1 MNSISFVWARY
12 WVRRFLILNWHE
24 TGIWRLRPRR
34 EVKSRWRLLDE
45 KNDTILRRCSSRLL
59 QSSSTCWTFS
69 KASHPLRQLGS
80 AFWSIRWRKALRYVC
95 SERRRW
101 RLMFTRL
108 SGEKCQL
115 ILLVFSRIFTVVFL
129 QTCRQWIHSAI
140 HWLRKIPICSA
151 ADSIFR
157 ILFPDGCKHSL
168 DAKLSAVSFP
178 MMPVWLGIQIS
189 VTFVPVALRHR
200 NKLWISGMHGFVGGR
215 CDNTAWIDVL
225 ESENNTIS
233 SEDESMSYIICK
245 ACRIPF
251 NSAKNTLDPFLRSHD
266 LDILRLG
273 INTAHEDLSWDR
285 DPSVYI
291 NNADEGSDATSS
303 WKWLMTTLRLAT
315 ALRFDIGNHN
325 VSHTGASEG
334 ERIDTCWL

>member
-1 MNSISFVWARY
+1 MNSISFVLARY
-12 WVRRFLILNWHE
+12 WVRRFLILNCHE

-45 KNDTILRRCSSRLL
+45 KNDKILRRCSSRLL

-140 HWLRKIPICSA
+140 HLTTENSNLFGRRQHIPDFISRRVQAFPRRQIIRCFVSDDA
-151 ADSIFR
+151 RVAGNPNQRHFR
-157 ILFPDGCKHSL
+157 PRSL
-168 DAKLSAVSFP
+168 EAP
-178 MMPVWLGIQIS
+178 
-189 VTFVPVALRHR
+189 
-200 NKLWISGMHGFVGGR
+200 
-215 CDNTAWIDVL
+215 
-225 ESENNTIS
+225 
-233 SEDESMSYIICK
+233 
-245 ACRIPF
+245 
-251 NSAKNTLDPFLRSHD
+251 
-266 LDILRLG
+266 
-273 INTAHEDLSWDR
+273 
-285 DPSVYI
+285 
-291 NNADEGSDATSS
+291 
-303 WKWLMTTLRLAT
+303 
-315 ALRFDIGNHN
+315 
-325 VSHTGASEG
+325 
-334 ERIDTCWL
+334 

>member
-12 WVRRFLILNWHE
+12 WVRRFLILNCHE

-115 ILLVFSRIFTVVFL
+115 ILLMFSRILTVVFL

-189 VTFVPVALRHR
+189 VTFVPVISCGSPGCTGLLEVDATIPLGLTLWSPRTTQFLLRMSPCHI
-200 NKLWISGMHGFVGGR
+200 LFVR
-215 CDNTAWIDVL
+215 LA
-225 ESENNTIS
+225 E
-233 SEDESMSYIICK
+233 Y
-245 ACRIPF
+245 
-251 NSAKNTLDPFLRSHD
+251 RSTRPKIH
-266 LDILRLG
+266 LI
-273 INTAHEDLSWDR
+273 LSW
-285 DPSVYI
+285 
-291 NNADEGSDATSS
+291 EATILIY
-303 WKWLMTTLRLAT
+303 W
-315 ALRFDIGNHN
+315 D
-325 VSHTGASEG
+325 
-334 ERIDTCWL
+334 